1 LFAIRRSGEEE
12 DKRML
17 SREDETLK
25 GKTLQGLGFE
35 KALLTS
41 REREHNKEGL
51 RAENGELWR

>member
-1 LFAIRRSGEEE
+1 
-12 DKRML
+12 ML